1 MGSEQIISHSLKDK
15 AAHGALRLF
24 LSIFKIIPK
33 KIVYSITKSLA
44 LAFYY
49 ASKRRREITQENLR
63 LAFPSL
69 KNNEVNRLSKEVF
82 TELSKTLAEI
92 FLMLLDRVNIDE
104 MITNK
109 QEVLDR
115 LKVLDKAH
123 PNGWIFMTAHFS
135 NWELMAQFLAK
146 EGYPMLVIGREGDN
160 RLIESNITTP
170 FRQKYG
176 NKTAYKKGAAIAIFK
191 TLKKGENVGILV
203 DQKVYHTEA
212 IKVKFFGR
220 DAYTTPLIATMKQ
233 KLTELAVI
241 PVFLPR
247 MEDGRYE
254 LQIGD
259 PLEESSSVE
268 AMTQSYNDA
277 MQEIITEH
285 PAQWFWMHNRWK
297 M

>member
-1 MGSEQIISHSLKDK
+1 MGSEQISSHKLKDK
-15 AAHGALRLF
+15 IAYGALCLF

-33 KIVYSITKSLA
+33 KVVYIITKSLA

-49 ASKRRREITQENLR
+49 ASKRRREITQENLQY
-63 LAFPSL
+63 AFPSINHDAVT
-69 KNNEVNRLSKEVF
+69 KLSKEVF
-82 TELSKTLAEI
+82 IELSKTLAEI
-92 FLMLLDRVNIDE
+92 FLMLSNRIDFDA
-104 MITNK
+104 MIINK
-109 QEVLDR
+109 QEVLDT
-115 LKVLDKAH
+115 LKALDKAH

-160 RLIESNITTP
+160 KMIEHHITTP

-176 NKTAYKKGAAIAIFK
+176 NKTAYKKGSAIAIFK

-212 IKVKFFGR
+212 VKVKFFGR
-220 DAYTTPLIATMKQ
+220 DAYTTPLIAMMKQ
-233 KLTELAVI
+233 KIKELAVI

-254 LQIGD
+254 LYIGD
-259 PLEESSSVE
+259 PLEENSSVE

-277 MQEIITEH
+277 MQEVITEY
-285 PAQWFWMHNRWK
+285 PSQWFWMHNRWK
-297 M
+297 